1 MKLQGELFNTAGDFI
16 SDVYKNTA
24 SPRVYL
30 ARNVLQP
37 ETGDRRWYQ
46 RGFSIKKAID
56 AANAYQQS
64 ASDDCYTTVN
74 GFGWGK
80 GTGRTVS
87 SVTQL
92 TCLWVD
98 FDYYNTEHGDLN
110 VADFAQMV
118 CDENPW
124 LPEPTTVMDSGKGC
138 WMFWQFRRPMKM
150 PSPYDWLAQW
160 QTCQDFIVSQLVP
173 YGADPKCCDAARVVR
188 LAETINS
195 KTGKTAQAWKTKSRY
210 EFKDLKQAL
219 NEEFRKQKSAKQK
232 AVDLVPLE
240 IKPTKQIK
248 PTKKSKP
255 KSGKKISPLFRW
267 HSLAYNRLQ
276 DLKEL
281 ARLRGGKHT
290 EHKRMAIWFYAVE
303 AANFCRDEKTLR
315 AEVES
320 FIRNYINDPEHHLKH
335 VDYESTVNRFNAF
348 QKVRMSGVF
357 DHRTIDAMLGFYG
370 TKYKL
375 RRDYMVEVLQ
385 VTEAEG
391 RKLKAILPRT
401 VKRERN
407 TDSRRIKRRE
417 EGAQARAD
425 YDKER
430 QAQVS
435 EKASEALRLRLE
447 GLSIRAIA
455 KEMNTGVTN
464 VHRWL
469 SKA

>member
-37 ETGDRRWYQ
+37 ETGEREWFQ
-46 RGFSIKKAID
+46 QGFNLAEAID
-56 AANAYQQS
+56 TANSYQK
-64 ASDDCYTTVN
+64 AGSDDCYTTVN
-74 GFGWGK
+74 GFDWSK

-110 VADFAQMV
+110 VADFAQMI

-160 QTCQDFIVSQLVP
+160 QTCQDFIVSQLEP

-188 LAETINS
+188 LTETINS
-195 KTGKTAQAWKTKSRY
+195 KTGRTAQAWKTKSRY
-210 EFKDLKQAL
+210 EFKDLKQAI
-219 NEEFRKQKSAKQK
+219 NDQYKVQSK
-232 AVDLVPLE
+232 AQREAFDLVPAE
-240 IKPTKQIK
+240 A
-248 PTKKSKP
+248 KKSK
-255 KSGKKISPLFRW
+255 KRLTSGGRVSPLFNFF
-267 HSLAYNRLQ
+267 SLAHARLK
-276 DLKEL
+276 DLKTL
-281 ARLRGGKHT
+281 AKLRGGRY
-290 EHKRMAIWFYAVE
+290 EENRRRAIWCYAVE
-303 AANFCRDEKTLR
+303 AANFCRDEPTLR
-315 AEVES
+315 AEVEA
-320 FIRNYINDPEHHLKH
+320 FITEFIADSDKYLKT
-335 VDYESTVNRFNAF
+335 VNYESTVTRFKNHMQIRLAG
-348 QKVRMSGVF
+348 QSSLEKIRE
-357 DHRTIDAMLGFYG
+357 ALGDKND
-370 TKYKL
+370 KYRL
-375 RRDYMVEVLQ
+375 THEYMVKHLGI
-385 VTEAEG
+385 TEAEQ
-391 RKLKAILPRT
+391 RKLKVIIGANE
-401 VKRERN
+401 KRRRN
-407 TDSRRIKRRE
+407 TDSRRIKRRQ